1 MEKTRSGNE
10 SYILTSGRERM
21 AEERRTRINR
31 GALWIAAAIALVV
44 IFFGVRRMTREKL
57 PLRVAESQVQDL
69 IKESSTNG
77 RVEPQQIFEA
87 HAPDAT
93 IVKNVYVHVGEQ
105 VRPGQLLVA
114 LDDTNA
120 RARLAAA
127 TAALRAAQAGYQS
140 VEGGGSHQEQ
150 LSLSS
155 NLAKATIDRDQAAKD
170 LDVIQKLAAKGA
182 AAPSEVAQAQLRLEV
197 ANASLHALEEQ
208 KTKPFAAVDLSRA
221 QSSVA
226 EAEAARAAA
235 AEVIAQSNVHAPF
248 AGTIYS
254 LPATRYGYIEPGGE
268 ILQSAD
274 LSKLQVR
281 AYFDEPDLGGLE
293 INDPVSIVW
302 DAKPDLKFH
311 GHITR
316 LPSTVITYGTRN
328 VGEVLVSI
336 EDSNGVLLPNTNV
349 VVTVITHQVHNAL
362 TVPREAL
369 HIEGGRD
376 YVYVVSRGTLHRV
389 AVQVG
394 AINLTMVQI
403 LSGIQEHTVVALGT
417 TNGAPISEG
426 VPVRIVN

>member
-1 MEKTRSGNE
+1 
-10 SYILTSGRERM
+10 M
-21 AEERRTRINR
+21 AEERRKRISS
-31 GALWIAAAIALVV
+31 GALWIAAAIALVL

-57 PLRVAESQVQDL
+57 PLRVAETQVQDL

-87 HAPDAT
+87 HAPEAT
-93 IVKNVYVHVGEQ
+93 IVKDVYVHVGEQ

-114 LDDTNA
+114 LDDTGA
-120 RARLAAA
+120 RSRLAAA
-127 TAALRAAQAGYQS
+127 TAALRAAEAGYQG
-140 VEGGGSHQEQ
+140 VAAGGTHQEQ
-150 LSLSS
+150 LALSS
-155 NLAKATIDRDQAAKD
+155 SLAKATIDRDQAAKD

-182 AAPSEVAQAQLRLEV
+182 ASPSEVAQAQLRQEV
-197 ANASLHALEEQ
+197 ANASLHSLEEQ
-208 KTKPFAAVDLSRA
+208 KAKPFATVDLTRA

-235 AEVIAQSNVHAPF
+235 ALVIAQSNVRAPF
-248 AGTIYS
+248 AGTVFS
-254 LPATRYGYIEPGGE
+254 LPATRYGYVEPGAE
-268 ILQSAD
+268 IVQSAN

-281 AYFDEPDLGGLE
+281 AYFDEPDLGALQV
-293 INDPVSIVW
+293 NDPVSIVW

-311 GHITR
+311 GRITR

-328 VGEVLVSI
+328 VGEVLVSV

-349 VVTVITHQVHNAL
+349 VVTVITHEVHDAL

-376 YVYVVSRGTLHRV
+376 YVYVVTGGTLHRV
-389 AVQVG
+389 AVTVG

-403 LSGIQEHTVVALGT
+403 LSGIKEHTVVALGT

-426 VPVRIVN
+426 VPIRIVN

>member
-1 MEKTRSGNE
+1 
-10 SYILTSGRERM
+10 M
-21 AEERRTRINR
+21 AEERRKRISS
-31 GALWIAAAIALVV
+31 GALWIAAAIALVF

-57 PLRVAESQVQDL
+57 PLRVAETQVQDL

-87 HAPDAT
+87 HAPEAT
-93 IVKNVYVHVGEQ
+93 IVKDVYVHVGEQ

-114 LDDTNA
+114 LDDTGA
-120 RARLAAA
+120 RSRLAAA
-127 TAALRAAQAGYQS
+127 TAALRAAEAGYQG
-140 VEGGGSHQEQ
+140 VAAGGTHQEQ
-150 LSLSS
+150 LALSS
-155 NLAKATIDRDQAAKD
+155 SLAKATIDRDQAAKD

-182 AAPSEVAQAQLRLEV
+182 ASPSEVAQAQLRQEV
-197 ANASLHALEEQ
+197 ANASLHSLEEQ
-208 KTKPFAAVDLSRA
+208 KAKPFATVDLTRA

-235 AEVIAQSNVHAPF
+235 ALVIAQSNVRAPF
-248 AGTIYS
+248 AGTVFS
-254 LPATRYGYIEPGGE
+254 LPATRYGYVEPGAE
-268 ILQSAD
+268 ILQSAN

-281 AYFDEPDLGGLE
+281 AYFDEPDLGALQV
-293 INDPVSIVW
+293 NDPVSIVW

-311 GHITR
+311 GRITR

-328 VGEVLVSI
+328 VGEVLVSV

-349 VVTVITHQVHNAL
+349 VVTVITHEVHDAL

-376 YVYVVSRGTLHRV
+376 YVYVVTRGTLHRV
-389 AVQVG
+389 PVQVG

-403 LSGIQEHTVVALGT
+403 LSGITEHTVVALGT